1 MSAGQDDLNLSNG
14 ETKLLLDDDDD
25 DAPKPLPLL
34 LDEKAQAL
42 VANSTS
48 RVTRKKGVV
57 SAMFVQ
63 ENKQSYPQCCD
74 AIDGEL

>member
-14 ETKLLLDDDDD
+14 DTKLLLDDDDDD

-42 VANSTS
+42 VTIINNS
-48 RVTRKKGVV
+48 RVADKKGVD
-57 SAMFVQ
+57 AIFVQ
-63 ENKQSYPQCCD
+63 DYRALVEEVCD
-74 AIDGEL
+74 V

>member
-14 ETKLLLDDDDD
+14 DTKLLLDDDDDD

-42 VANSTS
+42 VTMINNS
-48 RVTRKKGVV
+48 RVTDKKGVV
-57 SAMFVQ
+57 SAMFVRRSRA
-63 ENKQSYPQCCD
+63 NLLRCVCD
-74 AIDGEL
+74 AV

>member
-14 ETKLLLDDDDD
+14 DTKLLLDDDDDDD

-42 VANSTS
+42 VTMINNS
-48 RVTRKKGVV
+48 RVTDKKGVV
-57 SAMFVQ
+57 SAMFVRR
-63 ENKQSYPQCCD
+63 SR
-74 AIDGEL
+74 AS